1 MMTTATDQIDPID
14 FTRVMQQGCP
24 YQTYAR
30 MHAQGQKVY
39 RDPGNGYYVVT
50 DYAEVRRIAAD
61 TKRFSNKTG
70 ILVER
75 DTPLQKQIDA
85 MYEQD
90 AWPQM
95 HTLVTNDPPSHR
107 MFRSLVDRLFTAQ
120 RVAKMEEYIQQL
132 VDEAIDRV
140 IDTGEID
147 VARDLAGVFPA
158 IIAGDFLGLPRAD
171 QEKLKDWTNASNALT
186 EPTFDEEN
194 EVTMNRKVI
203 ELLNY
208 MVERANISAEAEDGS
223 FMHHA
228 RTFEVDG
235 RRLTDQELA
244 WFVQPLYVGGHDS
257 ITLLIPTGMLRI
269 IEQPGLEQR
278 LRDDPA
284 LIANF
289 IEELMRFDA
298 PVQAL
303 WRRALEDVEID
314 GVTIPE
320 GGIIQLQWGAANR
333 DPDKFEDPDSFVA
346 DRPNARQ
353 HLAFGTGPH
362 LCIGNQLARAEM
374 RIAFET
380 LLRRMRNFRLGDG
393 ADAVSMRRHYM
404 QWGAETLKLRFDRAA

>member
-1 MMTTATDQIDPID
+1 MTSTAEPIDPID
-14 FTRVMQQGCP
+14 FTSVMQQGCP
-24 YQTYAR
+24 YQTYTR
-30 MHAQGQKVY
+30 MHAEGRKVY
-39 RDPGNGYYVVT
+39 KDPGNGYYVVT

-61 TKRFSNKTG
+61 TRRFSNKTG
-70 ILVER
+70 ILVQR

-85 MYEQD
+85 MYAKD

-120 RVAKMEEYIQQL
+120 RVAQMESYIQTL
-132 VDEAIDRV
+132 VEEAIDRV

-147 VARDLAGVFPA
+147 VARDLAGMFPA

-186 EPTFDEEN
+186 EPSFDEEN
-194 EVTMNRKVI
+194 EMAMNRKVI

-208 MVERANISAEAEDGS
+208 MVERANISAVAEDGS

-303 WRRALEDVEID
+303 WRRALEEVEID
-314 GVTIPE
+314 GVVIPE

-333 DPDKFEDPDSFVA
+333 DPDKFDNPDDFIV

-353 HLAFGTGPH
+353 HLAFGTGAH

-380 LLRRMRNFRLGDG
+380 MLRRMHNFRLSDEEG
-393 ADAVSMRRHYM
+393 AVQMRRHYM
-404 QWGAETLKLRFDRAA
+404 QWGAETLKLQFDKIA